1 MKSGVVAIALALA
14 LAAAS
19 VASGAGQATPK
30 PIGFTCKIE
39 KGVVVVV
46 DPRRRQT
53 TVIDAGRTADQYGQ
67 PVQSQD
73 SNRLVAI
80 LTARGVSYFG
90 GCKRAANARRARI
103 TDLTGPWPARVFS
116 RVLCGFGGPS
126 VRFDAF
132 PVSGG
137 GYRLSIAWKDER
149 VPRAVVSTTQRAR
162 NRGGISFDL
171 DLCIRL
177 GK

>member
-1 MKSGVVAIALALA
+1 MKSGVIAIALAFA
-14 LAAAS
+14 LAAAGG
-19 VASGAGQATPK
+19 ASGSGQATPR

-53 TVIDAGRTADQYGQ
+53 TVIDSGRSMDQYGQ
-67 PVQSQD
+67 WIQSPD

-80 LTARGVSYFG
+80 LNARGISFFG
-90 GCKRAANARRARI
+90 GCRRAASARRARFA
-103 TDLTGPWPARVFS
+103 DLTGPWPARVFS
-116 RVLCGFGGPS
+116 RVLCGFGGPG

-132 PVSGG
+132 PVRGG
-137 GYRLSIAWKDER
+137 GYRLSIAPKDER
-149 VPRAVVSTTQRAR
+149 VPRAIVSTTQRPR

-171 DLCIRL
+171 DLCIRV